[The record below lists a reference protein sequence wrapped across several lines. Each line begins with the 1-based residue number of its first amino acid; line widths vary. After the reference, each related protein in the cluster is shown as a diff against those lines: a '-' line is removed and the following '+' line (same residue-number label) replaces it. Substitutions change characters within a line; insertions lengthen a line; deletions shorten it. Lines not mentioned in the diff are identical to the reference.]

1 MFLTAAVVQD
11 LTENTIAV
19 VQMLDVKDLEEALET
34 PVEVENLVQ
43 VPVVLDHVKIVTIH
57 LMDVI
62 SVVAKDLVNFYKM
75 DQRIANLRETILMI
89 FLEDVKDLRM
99 VAKDLQMAVK
109 DLPMAAKDLPM
120 AVKDLPMAAK
130 DLQMVAKD
138 LKILVAKDRED
149 LEISMMRTIP
159 AAKDQNTVIVKD
171 HEII

>member
-1 MFLTAAVVQD
+1 MMTMFSTAAVVQD

-34 PVEVENLVQ
+34 PMEVENLVQ
-43 VPVVLDHVKIVTIH
+43 VPVVLDHVKTVTIH

-62 SVVAKDLVNFYKM
+62 SEVAKDLVNFYKM

-99 VAKDLQMAVK
+99 VAKDLPMAAK
-109 DLPMAAKDLPM
+109 DLPMAAKDL
-120 AVKDLPMAAK
+120 
-130 DLQMVAKD
+130 
-138 LKILVAKDRED
+138 KILVVKDRED
-149 LEISMMRTIP
+149 LEISMMKTIL